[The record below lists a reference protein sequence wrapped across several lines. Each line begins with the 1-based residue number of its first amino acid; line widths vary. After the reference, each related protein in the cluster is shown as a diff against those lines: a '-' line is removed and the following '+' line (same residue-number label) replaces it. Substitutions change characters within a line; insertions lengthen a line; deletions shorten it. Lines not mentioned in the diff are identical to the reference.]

1 MPRASRS
8 AVLEPTPLGSLT
20 QPASRSE
27 RRCDACGSDR
37 VTELSM
43 TLTDGTPVLFVS
55 CRACEHRTWN
65 AADGDSIVSTLPIA
79 QVLDRARKI
88 R

>member
-1 MPRASRS
+1 MARS
-8 AVLEPTPLGSLT
+8 AVIDETPLGSLT
-20 QPASRSE
+20 QPGNRSD
-27 RRCDACGSDR
+27 RRCAACSSDR

-43 TLTDGTPVLFVS
+43 TLTDGTPVRFVS
-55 CRACEHRTWN
+55 CRTCEHRTWIS
-65 AADGDSIVSTLPIA
+65 ADMETAGSTLPIA